1 MRQARGAGKR
11 AKDQGAAGKAGL
23 GIGMGRGSVF
33 GLTDNLRAAAA
44 AASPL
49 SARRSN
55 VFS

>member
-1 MRQARGAGKR
+1 MGQARGAGKR
-11 AKDQGAAGKAGL
+11 AKDQGAAGRAGL

-33 GLTDNLRAAAA
+33 GLTDNLRAAA
-44 AASPL
+44 SPL